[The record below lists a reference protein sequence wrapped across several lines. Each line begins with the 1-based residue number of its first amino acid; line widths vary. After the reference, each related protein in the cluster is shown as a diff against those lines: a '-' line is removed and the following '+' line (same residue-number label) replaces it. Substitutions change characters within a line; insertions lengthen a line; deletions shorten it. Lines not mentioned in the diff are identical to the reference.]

1 MEPDKKQPANL
12 YHSQSPDELASI
24 LNSHLENGLDEGEAA
39 ARLEKHGPNAIAE
52 EKAKSPW
59 IIFITQFKSPI
70 VYILVFATGLSFWFK
85 EWLDGIAILAVIFI
99 NAIVGF
105 YMEYQAERSMQ
116 ALNKMVS
123 VMARVVRSRK
133 LKEVDTKNVVPGDL
147 VFLEAGD
154 LVPADGRIVKYSDLQ
169 VDEAPLTG
177 ESVPVEKTGNTL
189 PAETPLAERVN
200 MVHKGTA
207 VTRGNVYFLVCAT
220 GMDTELGKIASMV
233 QSSKKTATPLEQKLE
248 QFSKR
253 LIKITLAL
261 VVIIFIAGLL
271 NGQDLVQML
280 GTSVALAVAAIP
292 EGLPIVA
299 TVALAKGML
308 KMARRNVIV
317 KKLSSVETLGG
328 TNVICSDKTGTLTQN
343 IIEVI
348 MLRTPAGNWEN
359 GAELDSSNQNI
370 QEIVKAGVLCNTSEV
385 YASGEETK
393 EVGDPLETALLKF
406 ADNNGSSAEE
416 IRNNYKKLDEQPFS
430 SETRLMA
437 TLHEAEGRKVIY
449 AKGAVEEIL
458 KCCSELLGSG
468 KTEILTDESRQ
479 YWLKESEDLSAQG
492 LRVIAAAGRERESKK
507 EKLTED
513 LVFYG
518 LIGMI
523 DPPRKEVLGAIKE
536 CREAGIKVVMITG
549 DHPSTAGKIAADLGI
564 MEPGHTVITGKDMK
578 EYEDLAEEEKNK
590 WIDTSVF
597 ARVTPKHK
605 LDLVKVYQEKG
616 YVVGMTGDGVND
628 APAIKK
634 ADIGIAMGLRGTQVA
649 QSVSDMVLKDD
660 SFLSIVAAI
669 RYGRV
674 IFENIRK
681 FVIYLLSCNLSEL
694 LVISVIAVFNFS
706 YQLLPLQILFINL
719 ITDVL
724 PALALGVTGSSVEV
738 MKKKPR
744 KTTEPIVDRKRW
756 KAIFAYSVII
766 SAVSIAAVWV
776 AGRVYPGSDNKDV
789 YNNVLFFSL
798 ISCQLLHVF
807 NMSSGRTNLVKSEV
821 TRNRKVWYALL
832 LSILI
837 LVVVH
842 FIPPVAQALSI
853 GCLSAGDW
861 VVVILAGLTSL
872 VISQVA
878 KALRLIRH

>member
-1 MEPDKKQPANL
+1 MEPDKQLSNI
-12 YHSQSPDELASI
+12 YHSQTAEDLARTLKSDTEQG
-24 LNSHLENGLDEGEAA
+24 LEEREVV
-39 ARLEKHGPNAIAE
+39 ARLDKYGPNAIEE

-59 IIFITQFKSPI
+59 LIFITQFKSPI
-70 VYILVFATGLSFWFK
+70 VYILVFATALSFWFK
-85 EWLDGIAILAVIFI
+85 EWLDGIAILVVIFL

-105 YMEYQAERSMQ
+105 YMEYQAEQSMK
-116 ALNKMVS
+116 ALQKMVS
-123 VMARVVRSRK
+123 VMSRVVRHGK
-133 LKEVDTKNVVPGDL
+133 LKETDTQNLVPGDI

-154 LVPADGRIVKYSDLQ
+154 LVPADGRIVKHSHLQ

-177 ESVPVEKTGNTL
+177 ESVPVEKDIKVL
-189 PAETPLAERVN
+189 PADTPLAERIN
-200 MVHKGTA
+200 MVYKGTA
-207 VTRGNVYFLVCAT
+207 VTRGNVYFMVCAT
-220 GMDTELGKIASMV
+220 GMKTELGKIASMV
-233 QSSKKTATPLEQKLE
+233 QSSVKAATPLEQKLE

-253 LIKITLAL
+253 LIKITLLL
-261 VVIIFIAGLL
+261 VVVIFIAGLL
-271 NGQDLVQML
+271 NGQGLVQML
-280 GTSVALAVAAIP
+280 STAVALAVAAIP

-348 MLRTPAGNWEN
+348 MLSTPAGNWEN
-359 GAELDSSNQNI
+359 GQELDNSNHNI
-370 QEIVKAGVLCNTSEV
+370 AEIIKAGVLCNTSEV
-385 YASGEETK
+385 YNSGEETK

-406 ADNNGSSAEE
+406 ADNTGRSARE
-416 IRNNYKKLDEQPFS
+416 IRQSHKKLDEQPFS
-430 SETRLMA
+430 SETRIMA
-437 TLHEAEGRKVIY
+437 TLHEGEGRIIIY
-449 AKGAVEEIL
+449 AKGAVEEVL
-458 KCCSELLGSG
+458 KNCSELLNAS
-468 KTEILTDESRQ
+468 KRETLNEENRQ
-479 YWLKESEDLSAQG
+479 RWLQESEELSAKG
-492 LRVIAAAGRERESKK
+492 LRVIAVAGREGGSKG
-507 EKLTED
+507 EKLTD
-513 LVFYG
+513 NLVFYG

-523 DPPRKEVLGAIKE
+523 DPPRKEVQGAIEE

-549 DHPSTAGKIAADLGI
+549 DHPSTAAKIATDLGI
-564 MEPGHTVITGKDMK
+564 MEQNTITITGKEMND
-578 EYEDLAEEEKNK
+578 YENLGEDEKNK
-590 WIDTSVF
+590 WVEASVF
-597 ARVTPKHK
+597 ARVTPRHK

-616 YVVGMTGDGVND
+616 YIVGMTGDGVND

-694 LVISVIAVFNFS
+694 LVISVISIFNFS

-724 PALALGVTGSSVEV
+724 PALALGVTGSSLEV

-756 KAIFAYSVII
+756 KAVFSYSVII

-776 AGRVYPGSDNKDV
+776 AGLMYSGANNKGV

-807 NMSSGRTNLVKSEV
+807 NMSSGRTSLLKSEV
-821 TRNRKVWYALL
+821 TRNRQVWYALAI
-832 LSILI
+832 SVLI
-837 LVVVH
+837 LVMVH
-842 FIPPVAQALSI
+842 FIPPVAAALSI
-853 GCLSAGDW
+853 GHLTLQEWTIVIAAGFISLI
-861 VVVILAGLTSL
+861 VAQLAKGM
-872 VISQVA
+872 QF
-878 KALRLIRH
+878 IRH